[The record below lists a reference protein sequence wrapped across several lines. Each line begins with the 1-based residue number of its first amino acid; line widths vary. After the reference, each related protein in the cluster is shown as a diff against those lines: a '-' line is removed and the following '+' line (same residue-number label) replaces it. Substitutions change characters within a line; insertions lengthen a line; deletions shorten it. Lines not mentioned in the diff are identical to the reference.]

1 MPDQAKFPGQRPDED
16 LVFKERRHWF
26 VLLVWLGPPLL
37 LLALMLGVALGIG
50 LALQPTTLWWA
61 LITLALITVP
71 VALVIW
77 RALDWENDH
86 YILTTQRIMHIERV
100 YFLFESRDEAAL
112 GKIQDVTVQMPTLTS
127 NLLYFGDVVIETAG
141 TTGRI
146 KFEAVPKPRK
156 VQRLIFR
163 EAGLPEPGT
172 TRQEETW
179 QPSRS
184 RLFRPLET
192 MTRMLYPVVP
202 RGGGVKVWRKHWF
215 ILLSKIM
222 TPTALA
228 VLLLTVWV
236 IVLVMPIPPDLR
248 LISEF
253 TLQLIPG
260 ILFMI
265 DLAWVVWSVIDWHND
280 LYVLTPTH
288 VIDIEKRPFTQEFR
302 REANLRMIQNV
313 SYEQPS
319 FISKL
324 LDFGNTRLETAGT
337 TGEFTFDSVPNPR
350 KVQETIFQ
358 QLEAVR
364 QPGVT
369 APRTREE
376 LEEAF
381 RQLLRDEYNL
391 SPGGAGGSSA
401 SSTPPP

>member
-1 MPDQAKFPGQRPDED
+1 MPDQPQFPGQRPDEH
-16 LVFKERRHWF
+16 LIFKERRHWF
-26 VLLVWLGPPLL
+26 ILLMWLGPPLL
-37 LLALMLGVALGIG
+37 LLGLMLGVAVGIG

-61 LITLALITVP
+61 ILTLVLMAVPTALAT
-71 VALVIW
+71 W
-77 RALDWENDH
+77 RILDWENDH
-86 YILTTQRIMHIERV
+86 YVLTTQRVLHIERV
-100 YFLFESRDEAAL
+100 YFLFESRDEAPL
-112 GKIQDVTVQMPTLTS
+112 SKIQDVTVQMPNLPS

-141 TTGRI
+141 TTGQIR
-146 KFEAVPKPRK
+146 FEAVPKPRK

-172 TRQEETW
+172 TRPEETW
-179 QPSRS
+179 QPRRS

-215 ILLSKIM
+215 ILMTKIM
-222 TPTALA
+222 MPTALA
-228 VLLLTVWV
+228 LLLLTAWV
-236 IVLVMPIPPDLR
+236 IVLIIPIPTDLQ
-248 LISEF
+248 LVSEF

-265 DLAWVVWSVIDWHND
+265 VLAWVVWSVIDWHND

-337 TGEFTFDSVPNPR
+337 TGEFTFDSVPSPR
-350 KVQETIFQ
+350 EVQETIFQ
-358 QLEAVR
+358 RLQEVR
-364 QPGVT
+364 QPSVT
-369 APRTREE
+369 APQTQAE
-376 LEEAF
+376 LEEAL
-381 RQLLRDEYNL
+381 RQFLRDEYDL
-391 SPGGAGGSSA
+391 SPRGADGSGGSSG
-401 SSTPPP
+401 P